1 MSLQVRLS
9 LPIICQRRSF
19 ADANMRFFTGQNR
32 QMHFL
37 SPIQRLEDFLQS
49 FSLIDMYLG
58 GYFDPD

>member
-1 MSLQVRLS
+1 
-9 LPIICQRRSF
+9 
-19 ADANMRFFTGQNR
+19 MRFFTGQNR